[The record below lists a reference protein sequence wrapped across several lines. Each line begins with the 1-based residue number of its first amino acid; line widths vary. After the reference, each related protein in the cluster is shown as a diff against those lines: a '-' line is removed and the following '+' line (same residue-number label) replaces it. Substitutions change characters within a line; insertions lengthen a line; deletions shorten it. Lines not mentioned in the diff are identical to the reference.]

1 MITRSRAYLFSLLEG
16 ALFYSRRGQLINKL
30 FVLLILLNVGAIV
43 LQSVPEYDARF
54 SEVFHRF
61 EVFSVIIFSLEYLIR
76 IFVAAE
82 RENPNKLSSWRLRW
96 QYMRSFEGVVDLLSI
111 LPFYLSAFTTL
122 DLRFLRLMRIL
133 RLLKLSHYFKGLTFF
148 VSVLHKEAMTI
159 GSAIFAMIVL
169 VIISASMMYHLEHQI
184 QPEAFGSIP
193 DAIWWAVVT
202 MTTVGYGDVTPITL
216 GGKVLATFIMLM
228 GVGVVALPAGILA
241 ARFGDELQSRKKH
254 LTAHVV
260 KALKDGYVDALEEH
274 ELSRLCAQL
283 DLSED
288 ELQQIIED
296 QQLSGEIIAVC
307 PHCHKEIK
315 DRRNAIKV

>member
-1 MITRSRAYLFSLLEG
+1 MITHSRAYLYSLLEG
-16 ALFYSRRGQLINKL
+16 SLFYSRLGKAINKF
-30 FVLLILLNVGAIV
+30 FVLLILLNVAAIV
-43 LQSVPEYDARF
+43 LESVPEYNAQF
-54 SEVFHRF
+54 GEVFYRF
-61 EVFSVIIFSLEYLIR
+61 ELFSVLVFSLEYLVR
-76 IFVAAE
+76 IFVAAD
-82 RENPNKLSSWRLRW
+82 RDNPNKLSKWRLRW
-96 QYMRSFEGVVDLLSI
+96 QYIRSFEGIIDLLSV

-133 RLLKLSHYFKGLTFF
+133 RLLKLSHYFKGLAFF
-148 VSVLHKEAMTI
+148 VSILHKEAMTI

-202 MTTVGYGDVTPITL
+202 MTTVGYGDVTPVTM
-216 GGKVLATFIMLM
+216 GGKVLAIFIMLM

-260 KALKDGYVDALEEH
+260 KALKDGYVDALEQN
-274 ELSRLCAQL
+274 ELQRLCAQME
-283 DLSED
+283 LSEE
-288 ELQQIIED
+288 ELKRIIED
-296 QQLSGEIIAVC
+296 QQMSGEIIAVC

-315 DRRNAIKV
+315 ERRNTIKV